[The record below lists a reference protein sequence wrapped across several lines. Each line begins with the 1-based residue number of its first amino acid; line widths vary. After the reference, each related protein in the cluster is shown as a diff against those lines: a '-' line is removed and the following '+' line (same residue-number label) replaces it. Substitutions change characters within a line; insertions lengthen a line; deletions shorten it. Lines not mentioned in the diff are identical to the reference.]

1 MIIKF
6 FKFLRLVCMKGEHLM
21 SEEAIRLQILL
32 KSANGKQSDVE
43 TAIIAEQYLGIR
55 AEDVVK
61 SLRYI
66 EAGTRE
72 RAFA

>member
-1 MIIKF
+1 
-6 FKFLRLVCMKGEHLM
+6 M
-21 SEEAIRLQILL
+21 SEEAIRLQTML
-32 KSANGKQSDVE
+32 KSANGKQNDVE
-43 TAIIAEQYLGIR
+43 IAMLAEQHLGVR
-55 AEDVVK
+55 AEDVVE

>member
-1 MIIKF
+1 
-6 FKFLRLVCMKGEHLM
+6 M

-61 SLRYI
+61 SLGYI